1 MSVPDNAGLIT
12 KPKIIFVYMYNIVA
26 IVEEVYCLQKYK
38 ERNTGIEQ
46 TW

>member
-12 KPKIIFVYMYNIVA
+12 KPKIIFVYLYNIVA
-26 IVEEVYCLQKYK
+26 TVEEVYCLQKYK
-38 ERNTGIEQ
+38 ERNTGIEL